1 MFVNLH
7 KNVNK
12 CLFKHNCTPKL
23 CTTLKWCIITVL
35 ALGEI
40 YIFSKKR
47 RRERGMLT
55 NPIASNRSTT
65 KWISP
70 LGKKRTH
77 REGVVVP
84 LYTPVP

>member
-12 CLFKHNCTPKL
+12 CLFKHNYTPKL

-40 YIFSKKR
+40 YIFSKKKF
-47 RRERGMLT
+47 
-55 NPIASNRSTT
+55 IASNTGGERE
-65 KWISP
+65 
-70 LGKKRTH
+70 
-77 REGVVVP
+77 REGCSQILLRQTVRQQNGFH
-84 LYTPVP
+84 L